1 MNYHKTFFTTTGIH
15 MLSLLV
21 PILVSCLSDSPKDRF
36 QENSMTKP
44 CKGWTRLDLC
54 ILHSSAP
61 WCRMLPE
68 LRTCLEKALKAQTSV
83 KPVANP
89 NVNSKAQSQ
98 QPAKPSIKL
107 KTDFS
112 NFTGWNAWWIICVKV
127 HLYRANAQ
135 ANIFFHLCRHLVWI
149 ASVIFRQSV
158 WKKRSFLRSPSAKE
172 PKLWIIHK

>member
-1 MNYHKTFFTTTGIH
+1 MTTTGIH

-36 QENSMTKP
+36 SRKLHDQALQ
-44 CKGWTRLDLC
+44 RLNK
-54 ILHSSAP
+54 IGPMYPAQF
-61 WCRMLPE
+61 RTVMQNAPE

-112 NFTGWNAWWIICVKV
+112 NFTG
-127 HLYRANAQ
+127 
-135 ANIFFHLCRHLVWI
+135 
-149 ASVIFRQSV
+149 
-158 WKKRSFLRSPSAKE
+158 
-172 PKLWIIHK
+172 